1 MECSVR
7 RLLREQIVLSRRSGA
22 SSLTPNDG
30 LRTGCYWSTGALWLD
45 ALALCI
51 GLAITTFTLEGL
63 MTREVLT
70 APALAVAGLWLMR
83 WGWGERPA
91 FTMLAFAQMGCF
103 VMFAAPL
110 SYIGLGA
117 GMPLQDARFAELDR
131 LLGLD
136 WPAYF
141 HFAMARPELLLYA
154 KVFYA
159 MILMPAFG
167 VPVVLGLT
175 GQYIRLQQFV
185 MASTLAL
192 SVVIV
197 VSSLLP
203 AVGTYFEFGLPSDT
217 ELFHANGY
225 GGQAR
230 EIPMLRDGTLRALN
244 IAKLGGILTF
254 PSFHAATAL
263 LSIWSLWS
271 IWWLRPALLMLN
283 AGMLL
288 ATPLVGGA
296 LLRGCDRGRIGGCAD
311 DPGVER
317 PDRGLRRKSAG
328 GLDAA
333 EIGGTGLAGRACLCR
348 HVCAAAPPQHVPG
361 CDTPMNAG
369 SWPSADTPAQSGGVG
384 SREQIRHSRL
394 RR

>member
-1 MECSVR
+1 M
-7 RLLREQIVLSRRSGA
+7 
-22 SSLTPNDG
+22 
-30 LRTGCYWSTGALWLD
+30 LD
-45 ALALCI
+45 APPFARANRAVKGGDALVRHTERRIANRLQLVNWSLVAGCALVLCI
-51 GLAITTFTLEGL
+51 GLGVTTFTLEGL
-63 MTREVLT
+63 MKTEVLT

-83 WGWGERPA
+83 RGWGERPA

-103 VMFAAPL
+103 VIFSGPL

-136 WPAYF
+136 WAAYF

-154 KVFYA
+154 KFFYA
-159 MILMPAFG
+159 MILVPAFV

-192 SVVIV
+192 GVVIV

-203 AVGTYFEFGLPSDT
+203 AIGTYFELGLPSNT
-217 ELFHANGY
+217 ELFNASGY
-225 GGQAR
+225 GAQER
-230 EIPMLRDGTLRALN
+230 DIPMLRDGTLRALN
-244 IAKLGGILTF
+244 LAKLHGILTF
-254 PSFHAATAL
+254 PSFHAASAL

-283 AGMLL
+283 AGMLV
-288 ATPLVGGA
+288 ATPLVGGHYFVDVIA
-296 LLRGCDRGRIGGCAD
+296 GISVATLTIQASKGLTAVFVASPLAVSTQPKWARRVRWSLL
-311 DPGVER
+311 PR
-317 PDRGLRRKSAG
+317 P
-328 GLDAA
+328 
-333 EIGGTGLAGRACLCR
+333 
-348 HVCAAAPPQHVPG
+348 HVRSDVPPEHVPAY
-361 CDTPMNAG
+361 DTPM
-369 SWPSADTPAQSGGVG
+369 SVVQQRGVVG
-384 SREQIRHSRL
+384 FG

>member
-1 MECSVR
+1 MFGARPFARANCAANEEPRVVVHTER
-7 RLLREQIVLSRRSGA
+7 RIANRLLLVNW
-22 SSLTPNDG
+22 SLVA
-30 LRTGCYWSTGALWLD
+30 GC

-51 GLAITTFTLEGL
+51 ALALTTFTLEGL
-63 MTREVLT
+63 MTTEVLT

-103 VMFAAPL
+103 VIFAAPL

-159 MILMPAFG
+159 MILVPAFG

-175 GQYIRLQQFV
+175 GQYVRLQQFV

-192 SVVIV
+192 CVVIV

-230 EIPMLRDGTLRALN
+230 DIPMLRDGTLRALN
-244 IAKLGGILTF
+244 VAKLGGILTF

-283 AGMLL
+283 AGMLV
-288 ATPLVGGA
+288 ATPLVGGHYFVDVIAGVSVAA
-296 LLRGCDRGRIGGCAD
+296 LTIQASK
-311 DPGVER
+311 
-317 PDRGLRRKSAG
+317 GLTAVFVASPLVVSTQPKSA
-328 GLDAA
+328 A
-333 EIGGTGLAGRACLCR
+333 
-348 HVCAAAPPQHVPG
+348 
-361 CDTPMNAG
+361 
-369 SWPSADTPAQSGGVG
+369 SG
-384 SREQIRHSRL
+384 SRVALAWPWRRNMSRHAIRL
-394 RR
+394 